1 MSLSH
6 TSHEPSLVDKTVAP
20 VARVWQWIQDG
31 VARWLGFK
39 NSGNLA
45 AVVGIIGLT
54 AVGVASALG
63 PLAPATYSAGLW
75 TAKAGGVGLVENH
88 ITKKV
93 AKWDGKG

>member
-1 MSLSH
+1 M
-6 TSHEPSLVDKTVAP
+6 TPWV
-20 VARVWQWIQDG
+20 QDG
-31 VARWLGFK
+31 VARFLWFK

-63 PLAPATYSAGLW
+63 PLGPATYSAGLW

-88 ITKKV
+88 ITGEV
-93 AKWDGKG
+93 AKWDRNGA

>member
-1 MSLSH
+1 MSASLRHSP
-6 TSHEPSLVDKTVAP
+6 TLVDQAAAP
-20 VARVWQWIQDG
+20 LARWFQSVQDG
-31 VARWLGFK
+31 VARFLWFK